1 MVKSGATFWLYS
13 ISSFEVFD
21 EVFLNHVCSKIV
33 FCKGVSIFTAYL
45 CVLVKL
51 MSLLQ
56 FSDDLEQKENGFN
69 HLGEEA
75 ESKIKQCITNSSL
88 RSILRPGKG
97 GLFELSCNHGHLNVV
112 KWLYR
117 YFVGYNIDIY
127 EVSCIY
133 GKLKVAKW
141 LYFDV
146 DYVFASCYENGTLEA
161 VHQLYSLGNFD
172 IMLMMIQHLEAV
184 VVVLNIIMQN
194 GYVNYVMVT
203 QFLLKMIKSLNMGL
217 EHTLAGK

>member
-1 MVKSGATFWLYS
+1 MKCAF
-13 ISSFEVFD
+13 
-21 EVFLNHVCSKIV
+21 
-33 FCKGVSIFTAYL
+33 IFTAYL
-45 CVLVKL
+45 CVLVKFI
-51 MSLLQ
+51 SLLQ

-75 ESKIKQCITNSSL
+75 ESKIKQCITNSNL
-88 RSILRPGKG
+88 RSVLRPGKG

-117 YFVGYNIDIY
+117 YFAGYNIDIH

-141 LYFDV
+141 LYFYV
-146 DYVFASCYENGTLEA
+146 DYVFASCCENGTLEA
-161 VHQLYSLGNFD
+161 VHELYSLGNVD
-172 IMLMMIQHLEAV
+172 IHANDDLAFRSS
-184 VVVLNIIMQN
+184 VVVLNIMVQN

>member
-13 ISSFEVFD
+13 TISSFEVFD
-21 EVFLNHVCSKIV
+21 EVFLNHVCSKMV
-33 FCKGVSIFTAYL
+33 FCKGASIFTAYL

-75 ESKIKQCITNSSL
+75 ENKIKQCITNSSL
-88 RSILRPGKG
+88 TSDLRPGKG
-97 GLFELSCNHGHLNVV
+97 GLFELSCNHGHLNML

-133 GKLKVAKW
+133 GKLKVAK
-141 LYFDV
+141 
-146 DYVFASCYENGTLEA
+146 
-161 VHQLYSLGNFD
+161 
-172 IMLMMIQHLEAV
+172 
-184 VVVLNIIMQN
+184 
-194 GYVNYVMVT
+194 
-203 QFLLKMIKSLNMGL
+203 
-217 EHTLAGK
+217 

>member
-1 MVKSGATFWLYS
+1 MKCAF
-13 ISSFEVFD
+13 
-21 EVFLNHVCSKIV
+21 
-33 FCKGVSIFTAYL
+33 IFTAYL
-45 CVLVKL
+45 CVLVKFI
-51 MSLLQ
+51 SLLQ

-75 ESKIKQCITNSSL
+75 ENKIKQCITNSSL
-88 RSILRPGKG
+88 TSVLRPGKG

-117 YFVGYNIDIY
+117 YFAGYNIDIH

-141 LYFDV
+141 LCFYV
-146 DYVFASCYENGTLEA
+146 DYVFASCCENGTLEA
-161 VHQLYSLGNFD
+161 VHELYSLGNVD
-172 IMLMMIQHLEAV
+172 IHANDDLAFRSS
-184 VVVLNIIMQN
+184 VVVLNIMVQN

-203 QFLLKMIKSLNMGL
+203 QFLFKMIKSLNMGL